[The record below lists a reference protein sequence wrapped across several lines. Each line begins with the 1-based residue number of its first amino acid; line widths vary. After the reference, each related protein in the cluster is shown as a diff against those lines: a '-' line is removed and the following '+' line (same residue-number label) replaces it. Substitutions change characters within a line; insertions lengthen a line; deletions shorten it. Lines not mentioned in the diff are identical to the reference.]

1 MAKRLTQKM
10 EKFCVLLFETGDPRQ
25 SAIGAG
31 YSEKS
36 ASTIASLNR
45 DKPVIQRRLEA
56 LNKMAEESSRSTRL
70 EREQR
75 LTVFEREDILNE
87 KGILIRTSN
96 ISAISEHNKMDG
108 IYSPEIR
115 NINDIKIMVV
125 YDDRDK
131 GNNSTSTATPRIT
144 AEVHQEQSE
153 EKDS

>member
-75 LTVFEREDILNE
+75 LTVFEREDIVND
-87 KGILIRTSN
+87 KGVLLRTSN
-96 ISAISEHNKMDG
+96 INAIAEHNRMDG
-108 IYSPEIR
+108 IYTEIPADR
-115 NINDIKIMVV
+115 RGDTYIGRVIINSNGHGENKPFKEIIEGEVV
-125 YDDRDK
+125 SDN
-131 GNNSTSTATPRIT
+131 GN
-144 AEVHQEQSE
+144 
-153 EKDS
+153 